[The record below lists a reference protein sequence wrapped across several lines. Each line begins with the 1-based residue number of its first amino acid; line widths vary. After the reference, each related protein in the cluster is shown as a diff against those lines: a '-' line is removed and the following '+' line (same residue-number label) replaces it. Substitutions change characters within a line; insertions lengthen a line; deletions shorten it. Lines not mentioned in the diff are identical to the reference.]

1 MPIES
6 LTPLRYVIR
15 SEQSAADDRYVLDPH
30 VRISLALDPTFV
42 AAIQQL
48 GGDADGDWAFAWR
61 GGVSADCPA
70 LLALVAPEL
79 LSGFWPAR

>member
-15 SEQSAADDRYVLDPH
+15 SEQSAANDRYVLDPH

-48 GGDADGDWAFAWR
+48 GCGGCRRWAG
-61 GGVSADCPA
+61 GGVSNHRSPIQQQSFGSRHER
-70 LLALVAPEL
+70 VARI
-79 LSGFWPAR
+79 A